1 MRMATT
7 PFGSIAACELPATML
22 ECGTHARRPAGRR
35 GVRATAPHPRRHI
48 DAVPSHRPPPIL
60 TEGVRMSDVT
70 LPTTS
75 ESAGPSAVK
84 RAGRAAAYVFWIMF
98 LINFLNY
105 FDRFIFLGLEKSIQ
119 DTLHLSDFELGT
131 AVGVFLLVYTLVAL
145 PLGFMADRIARKT
158 VVAVGVAVWS
168 VASFATGFA
177 ANAVGLLG
185 LPPFL
190 GLGGGGPF
198 PPRPPPPPPPFS
210 PPRPPGGPWPPDVG

>member
-158 VVAVGVAVWS
+158 VVAGCGAVLS
-168 VASFATGFA
+168 VASLATRLA
-177 ANAVGLLG
+177 AECPRPLRIRAFPRLRE
-185 LPPFL
+185 
-190 GLGGGGPF
+190 GGHHS
-198 PPRPPPPPPPFS
+198 PRPPPPL
-210 PPRPPGGPWPPDVG
+210 PR

>member
-1 MRMATT
+1 MGMGTT

-35 GVRATAPHPRRHI
+35 GVRAAAPHPRRHTNP
-48 DAVPSHRPPPIL
+48 VPSHRPPPIL

-75 ESAGPSAVK
+75 DSAGSSAAK

-158 VVAVGVAVWS
+158 VVGGWWALCGVG
-168 VASFATGFA
+168 GFPTRA
-177 ANAVGLLG
+177 PA
-185 LPPFL
+185 
-190 GLGGGGPF
+190 
-198 PPRPPPPPPPFS
+198 
-210 PPRPPGGPWPPDVG
+210 D

>member
-35 GVRATAPHPRRHI
+35 GLRAAAPHPRRHI

-158 VVAVGVAVWS
+158 VVAVCGAGLS
-168 VASFATGFA
+168 VASFAPRLPAQGP
-177 ANAVGLLG
+177 GLLRNRAFLRLRAGG
-185 LPPFL
+185 LL
-190 GLGGGGPF
+190 
-198 PPRPPPPPPPFS
+198 
-210 PPRPPGGPWPPDVG
+210 

>member
-7 PFGSIAACELPATML
+7 PFGSIAAWELPANML

-35 GVRATAPHPRRHI
+35 GVRATAPHPRRHTNP
-48 DAVPSHRPPPIL
+48 VPSHRPPPIL
-60 TEGVRMSDVT
+60 TEGVRMSDVP

-75 ESAGPSAVK
+75 DSAGSSAAK

-145 PLGFMADRIARKT
+145 PLGFMADRIPRKT
-158 VVAVGVAVWS
+158 VVAVGVPAC
-168 VASFATGFA
+168 
-177 ANAVGLLG
+177 
-185 LPPFL
+185 
-190 GLGGGGPF
+190 GGGSLA
-198 PPRPPPPPPPFS
+198 PRLGARAPE
-210 PPRPPGGPWPPDVG
+210 

>member
-35 GVRATAPHPRRHI
+35 GVRATAPHPRRHP
-48 DAVPSHRPPPIL
+48 DPVPSHRPPPLL

-75 ESAGPSAVK
+75 DSAGPSAAK

-158 VVAVGVAVWS
+158 VVAVGAAVFS
-168 VASFATGFA
+168 RASLPPPFPADTH
-177 ANAVGLLG
+177 GLLG
-185 LPPFL
+185 IPAFPALC
-190 GLGGGGPF
+190 GGGPH
-198 PPRPPPPPPPFS
+198 PPRPPPLPP
-210 PPRPPGGPWPPDVG
+210 

>member
-1 MRMATT
+1 MATT

-35 GVRATAPHPRRHI
+35 GVRATAPHPRRHA
-48 DAVPSHRPPPIL
+48 DPVPSHRPPPIL
-60 TEGVRMSDVT
+60 TEGARMSDVT

-75 ESAGPSAVK
+75 ESAGPSAAN

-98 LINFLNY
+98 LINFLTY
-105 FDRFIFLGLEKSIQ
+105 LDRFIFLGLEKSIQ

-158 VVAVGVAVWS
+158 VVAGCVALWRG
-168 VASFATGFA
+168 AG
-177 ANAVGLLG
+177 
-185 LPPFL
+185 
-190 GLGGGGPF
+190 F
-198 PPRPPPPPPPFS
+198 PPRFAAQAAGPPAVPAFP
-210 PPRPPGGPWPPDVG
+210 